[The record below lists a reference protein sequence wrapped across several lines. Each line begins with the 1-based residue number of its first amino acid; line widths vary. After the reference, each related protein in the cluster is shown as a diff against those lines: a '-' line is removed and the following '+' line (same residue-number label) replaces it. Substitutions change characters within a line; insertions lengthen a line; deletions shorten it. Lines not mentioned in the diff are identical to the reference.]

1 MERLLTA
8 KQVCDKLQVAPHT
21 LYRLL
26 ETGQIKATKVNRAWR
41 IKQADLDAYLDRQGA
56 TEYQARLLATQP
68 GDVNM
73 NAGEWPDP
81 RNLKPRVPHAVMA
94 EIRTRMLPGG
104 DLEHATLQRIATMYD
119 MSKTTLSRYMR
130 VYGYMCRRLNCI
142 KPTVDNSNYCAE
154 HSQNVPIVEQEQE
167 QEPTATQTI
176 PDKPEWLK
184 VGTLVRWKEP
194 RQADEYW
201 THPFHIFD
209 VEYAPLD
216 HDWMLRTPTG
226 NWYLASSVEPFER
239 PRPPWAT
246 AGQWVRWRFGNRVAF
261 TLTEVE
267 EDPIAPSGWVL
278 LANDGQWHDTDT
290 FVPIQPSW
298 ADVANQSF
306 NSLATAFNNAFTE
319 QRDLTG
325 VVDPTPKSAPS
336 AILEAA
342 EAQDPVEVRKDKAD
356 PNPAPSAGASVAAVP
371 DWAEDLFQA
380 VTLYLDALGEY
391 HTKLKEAAV
400 LNYPEFRAELRAAEK
415 AANEAYELLQTSY
428 AYSKR
433 NRA

>member
-1 MERLLTA
+1 
-8 KQVCDKLQVAPHT
+8 
-21 LYRLL
+21 
-26 ETGQIKATKVNRAWR
+26 
-41 IKQADLDAYLDRQGA
+41 
-56 TEYQARLLATQP
+56 
-68 GDVNM
+68 
-73 NAGEWPDP
+73 
-81 RNLKPRVPHAVMA
+81 
-94 EIRTRMLPGG
+94 
-104 DLEHATLQRIATMYD
+104 
-119 MSKTTLSRYMR
+119 
-130 VYGYMCRRLNCI
+130 
-142 KPTVDNSNYCAE
+142 
-154 HSQNVPIVEQEQE
+154 
-167 QEPTATQTI
+167 
-176 PDKPEWLK
+176 
-184 VGTLVRWKEP
+184 
-194 RQADEYW
+194 
-201 THPFHIFD
+201 
-209 VEYAPLD
+209 
-216 HDWMLRTPTG
+216 
-226 NWYLASSVEPFER
+226 
-239 PRPPWAT
+239 
-246 AGQWVRWRFGNRVAF
+246 
-261 TLTEVE
+261 
-267 EDPIAPSGWVL
+267 
-278 LANDGQWHDTDT
+278 
-290 FVPIQPSW
+290 
-298 ADVANQSF
+298 VANQSF